1 VSVIDPDE
9 IDPDGP
15 VPVYLQLANIL
26 RRQIESGKLPKD
38 RAIPARKRLQDEYGV
53 AQGTVEHA
61 LEVLKAEGLLITV
74 PGRGMFV
81 TGG

>member
-1 VSVIDPDE
+1 MSVIDPE
-9 IDPDGP
+9 GP
-15 VPVYLQLANIL
+15 VPVYLQLAAIL
-26 RRQIESGKLPKD
+26 RDRIESGELAVN

-74 PGRGMFV
+74 QGRGMFV
-81 TGG
+81 SGG